1 MAAVEAVAGEVAVEA
16 MDSGGSMVMGEQD
29 LCTEAK
35 GLLHCLTTMK
45 LLYRRRRREISPKVV
60 AETRSSAMRTFTSAD

>member
-1 MAAVEAVAGEVAVEA
+1 MAAVEAVAGEVAEA

-45 LLYRRRRREISPKVV
+45 LLYRRRRREFSPKVV

>member
-1 MAAVEAVAGEVAVEA
+1 MAAVEAVAGEVAAEA

-29 LCTEAK
+29 MCAEAK

-45 LLYRRRRREISPKVV
+45 LLYRRRREISPKVV